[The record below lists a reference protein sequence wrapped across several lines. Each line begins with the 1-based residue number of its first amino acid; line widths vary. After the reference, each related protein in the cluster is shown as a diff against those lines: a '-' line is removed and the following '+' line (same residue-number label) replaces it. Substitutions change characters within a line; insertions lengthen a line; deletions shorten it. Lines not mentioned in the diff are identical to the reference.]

1 MFNLMRGRTSFVIAH
16 RLSAI
21 READRILVINVGELL
36 EQGTHEELLP
46 QAGFDQNLF
55 RSQFRATQRKA

>member
-36 EQGTHEELLP
+36 EQGTHEELLS
-46 QAGFDQNLF
+46 QAGFDQNLY